1 MRTTLNSGS
10 SSDDEGESDSIGGVR
25 RVDNGD
31 AVRKI
36 VQPSESR
43 KQSFPNGARDTP
55 RNFPQGS
62 SFMPDL

>member
-36 VQPSESR
+36 VQPSGSR
-43 KQSFPNGARDTP
+43 KQSFPVGPRDTR
-55 RNFPQGS
+55 RNSTQS
-62 SFMPDL
+62 SSSMPDL